1 MNKSVADEFPNLSIG
16 SPLIKIYVIVYITL
30 IRKARIIQDEN
41 IQNVNITFGDF
52 FSSNYF
58 LYKQFSLT
66 GLIGCVN
73 ANDTVTV

>member
-1 MNKSVADEFPNLSIG
+1 M
-16 SPLIKIYVIVYITL
+16 
-30 IRKARIIQDEN
+30 RKARIIQDEN

-66 GLIGCVN
+66 GLICCVN